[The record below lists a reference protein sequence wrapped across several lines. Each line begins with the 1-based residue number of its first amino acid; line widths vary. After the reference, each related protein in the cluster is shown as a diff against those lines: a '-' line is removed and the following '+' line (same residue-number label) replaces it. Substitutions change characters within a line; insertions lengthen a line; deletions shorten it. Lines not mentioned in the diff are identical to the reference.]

1 MATLITGAGYF
12 DSSGKIVPGHSL
24 LLDGGKI
31 QRIAKAA
38 EFGGFTGQKHD
49 ATGCTV
55 LPGLID
61 CHVHLTMAGEGNP
74 IQPAMSMSHAQLAL
88 RALHLAQTTLRGG
101 ITAVRDCG
109 GRDFVEIAVRDSIA
123 QGTFRGPSIRA
134 AGKVIC
140 MTGGHGHFFAR
151 IADGPEDVI
160 KAVREQIH
168 AGADVIK
175 LMATGGVLT
184 PNVNPEDA
192 HFTGDEIA
200 AGIREAHRFHK
211 KTASHAQGAAGVLNA
226 VRGGI
231 DSVEHGIWLT
241 EECVAEMIQRKT
253 FLVPTLAAVNNI
265 LRNASTIP
273 AYMVEK
279 SRKVVDHHRAS
290 ILRFYKAGG
299 RVAMGTDAGTP
310 YNLHGENAAELE
322 FMTDIGIS
330 PVDALLAGTRTAA
343 DLLSLPTQ
351 GVIAEGNDADL
362 LLVKGDPLN
371 DITMASRRANHQAVF
386 KAGTLVS

>member
-12 DSSGKIVPGHSL
+12 DGTGKIVPGHSL

-38 EFGGFTGQKHD
+38 EFGGFAGQTHD

-74 IQPAMSMSHAQLAL
+74 IQPALSMSHAQLAL
-88 RALHLAQTTLRGG
+88 RGLHLAQTTLRGG

-109 GRDFVEIAVRDSIA
+109 GRDFVEIAVRDAIA

-134 AGKVIC
+134 SGKVIC

-184 PNVNPEDA
+184 PNVNPE
-192 HFTGDEIA
+192 
-200 AGIREAHRFHK
+200 
-211 KTASHAQGAAGVLNA
+211 
-226 VRGGI
+226 
-231 DSVEHGIWLT
+231 
-241 EECVAEMIQRKT
+241 
-253 FLVPTLAAVNNI
+253 
-265 LRNASTIP
+265 
-273 AYMVEK
+273 
-279 SRKVVDHHRAS
+279 
-290 ILRFYKAGG
+290 
-299 RVAMGTDAGTP
+299 
-310 YNLHGENAAELE
+310 
-322 FMTDIGIS
+322 
-330 PVDALLAGTRTAA
+330 
-343 DLLSLPTQ
+343 
-351 GVIAEGNDADL
+351 
-362 LLVKGDPLN
+362 
-371 DITMASRRANHQAVF
+371 
-386 KAGTLVS
+386 